1 MEKTDEELLEII
13 RGGES
18 ERVEFCESDK
28 DNDKFREAICAF
40 ANDLPGS
47 NEPGFL
53 FIGVKDDGSIAGL
66 SIDDE
71 LLKKLGGLRGDGKI
85 MPFPTI
91 SVQKK
96 SLEGQDIALIQVEP
110 SKNTPVKLDGRCWIR
125 SGPSRAQASADEER
139 ILTEKRKWN
148 TLPFDAQPVQD
159 STVADDID
167 EDRFRREYLPQ
178 AVSPEVLKENNRDT
192 EQQMRALRLIG
203 RDNIPTAAA
212 ILVLGKD
219 PTRWL
224 PCAYIQFVRYAG
236 KEVTDGVMNSREIHG
251 TLPDQLRQAI
261 EIIEANINVA
271 LDINGVQ
278 HVKKADYPLGALRE
292 LVANAVIHKDYQRQ
306 APVRISWFDNRI
318 EITNPGG
325 LYGGMTLEDL
335 KQGKRAEYRNP
346 TLAETMKYMGFMERF
361 GHGIIQVRKE
371 IRDNGNPL
379 PKYQVAGPHVLVIV
393 KKGSQSQ

>member
-1 MEKTDEELLEII
+1 MKKTDEELLEII
-13 RGGES
+13 RDGES

-28 DNDKFREAICAF
+28 DNDKFRRAICAF

-53 FIGVKDDGSIAGL
+53 FVGVKDDGSIAGL
-66 SIDDE
+66 SIDDD

-85 MPFPTI
+85 MPLPTI

-96 SLEGQDIALIQVEP
+96 NLEGQDIALIQVEP
-110 SKNTPVKLDGRCWIR
+110 SKNTPVKFDGRCWIR
-125 SGPSRAQASADEER
+125 SGPRQAQASADEER

-148 TLPFDAQPVQD
+148 TLPFDAQPVQG

-178 AVSPEVLKENNRDT
+178 AVSPEVLEENNRDT
-192 EQQMRALRLIG
+192 EQQMQALRLLG

-236 KEVTDGVMNSREIHG
+236 KEVTDGVMNAREIHG

-271 LDINGVQ
+271 LVISGLQ

-292 LVANAVIHKDYQRQ
+292 LVANAVIHKDHQRQ
-306 APVRISWFDNRI
+306 APVRISWFDDRI
-318 EITNPGG
+318 EISNPGG

-361 GHGIIQVRKE
+361 GHGIPSAKAALAM
-371 IRDNGNPL
+371 NGNPPPEFVNESTYFL
-379 PKYQVAGPHVLVIV
+379 AIV
-393 KKGSQSQ
+393 KKGT